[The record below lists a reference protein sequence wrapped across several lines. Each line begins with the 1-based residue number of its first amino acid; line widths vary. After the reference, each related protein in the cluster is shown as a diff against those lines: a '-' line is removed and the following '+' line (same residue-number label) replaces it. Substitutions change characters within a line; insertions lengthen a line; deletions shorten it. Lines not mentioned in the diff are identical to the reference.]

1 MDKDSRAQL
10 LKVKL
15 QMFLDQLTAFEAFV
29 ENFDSDTA
37 NLFELQHR
45 SNNLS
50 YKYNNLEESII
61 ELSTL
66 EKNAFSAEE
75 KTAIDNRYFLVFGN
89 SQKIIADMQQR
100 ANSTLLETTLNQSH
114 ILNDSMSNVKFPAK
128 SIPTFSGNYEE
139 FVSFKNRF
147 TSMIESKKNLSNL
160 DKFDYLCSAL
170 KGDAKNK
177 LSTIA
182 TESAYE
188 ESWSNLERAYGSK
201 RILTSHH
208 LNKLLNLPKIEK
220 GNFKALIELTDR
232 ALQHVEALKSL
243 NLVLPSE
250 AVVVILENKLDSS
263 TLELWD
269 KETRDDELPRLEKLT
284 DFLYHLAARL
294 SRRDREKPAITS
306 KFNKIHPH
314 KIQKLD
320 HDSKRTHAMVTQSD
334 KNQIDCSFCPNQQH
348 PLYICK
354 TFNSMSVGNRYQFA
368 RKNNLCFNC
377 LKNHNPGECKSTGS
391 CKTCSKKH
399 HSLLHGF
406 WIRDSGKEKGT
417 EIQNKKD

>member
-1 MDKDSRAQL
+1 MRIE
-10 LKVKL
+10 
-15 QMFLDQLTAFEAFV
+15 MFQDQLAAFEVFV
-29 ENFDSDTA
+29 ESFDTESA

-45 SNNLS
+45 LTSLTF
-50 YKYNNLEESII
+50 KYSNLEESIV

-66 EKNAFSAEE
+66 EKDVFSAEE
-75 KTAIDNRYFLVFGN
+75 KTNIDNRYFTIFGH
-89 SQKIIADMQQR
+89 SQKVITDMQQR
-100 ANSTLLETTLNQSH
+100 ANSTQLEATLNQSN
-114 ILNDSMSNVKFPAK
+114 IFNDSISNVKFPAK
-128 SIPTFSGNYEE
+128 SIPTFSGNYED

-147 TSMIESKKNLSNL
+147 TSMIETKKNLTNL

-182 TESAYE
+182 TDSAYD
-188 ESWSNLERAYGSK
+188 ESWNNLDRAYGSK

-208 LNKLLNLPKIEK
+208 LNKLLNLPKTEK
-220 GNFKALIELTDR
+220 GNYKSLIEMTDK

-243 NLVLPSE
+243 KLILPSE
-250 AVVVILENKLDSS
+250 AVVVILENKLDSQ

-269 KETRDDELPRLEKLT
+269 KETRDDELPKLEKFT

-306 KFNKIHPH
+306 KSNKYHPT

-320 HDSKRTHAMVTQSD
+320 HDSRKTHAMVTQG
-334 KNQIDCSFCPNQQH
+334 KAQINCVLCPNQQH

-354 TFNSMSVGNRYQFA
+354 VFNAMTVEKRYQFA
-368 RKNNLCFNC
+368 RKHHLCFNC
-377 LKNHNPGECKSTGS
+377 LKKHNLSECKSTIT
-391 CKTCSKKH
+391 CKTCSQKH

-406 WIRDSGKEKGT
+406 WIRDSGTDKRT
-417 EIQNKKD
+417 ESSNTEN